1 MIQLFPHRLIAGYV
15 LSNATSLKSMM
26 AIEGTEPSD
35 FSHSEGEVII
45 PNTAVIERAIT
56 AHIAAKLPESEGK
69 VAVTLTGTASEIEII
84 LVTQECLLAKG
95 QRVEPPLPMA
105 TEGDREQCV
114 RQWLGGDGNATLL
127 PFSFVQHSHSVHRY
141 RWG

>member
-1 MIQLFPHRLIAGYV
+1 MSHINPINVTSRPPSCPHPATMIQLFPHRLIAGYV

-95 QRVEPPLPMA
+95 QRVEPPP
-105 TEGDREQCV
+105 TNGDRG
-114 RQWLGGDGNATLL
+114 RPGGMC
-127 PFSFVQHSHSVHRY
+127 SSVVGGR
-141 RWG
+141 R